1 MVGASG
7 FEMRIVS
14 GSKKIANYNFRETT
28 GWKLLWD
35 GRNVNTGKM
44 IINLKIK
51 PLSDNKAWQGKRFK
65 TPDYKKYEIQMLRM
79 LPDMEIKEF
88 KQLKITYGFSNMMA
102 DIDNPTKLVLDILQK
117 RYNVNDRDLIYLV
130 LHKVKTKK
138 GEEFIEIELY

>member
-1 MVGASG
+1 MV
-7 FEMRIVS
+7 
-14 GSKKIANYNFRETT
+14 
-28 GWKLLWD
+28 
-35 GRNVNTGKM
+35 
-44 IINLKIK
+44 INLKIK
-51 PLSDNKAWQGKRFK
+51 PLSVNNAWQGKRFK
-65 TPDYKKYEIQMLRM
+65 TSEYKKYEIQMLRM

-88 KQLKITYGFSNMMA
+88 KQLKITYGFSNMLA

>member
-1 MVGASG
+1 
-7 FEMRIVS
+7 
-14 GSKKIANYNFRETT
+14 
-28 GWKLLWD
+28 
-35 GRNVNTGKM
+35 M

-51 PLSDNKAWQGKRFK
+51 PLSVNKAWQGKRFK
-65 TPDYKKYEIQMLRM
+65 TPEYKKYEIQMMRM

>member
-1 MVGASG
+1 
-7 FEMRIVS
+7 
-14 GSKKIANYNFRETT
+14 
-28 GWKLLWD
+28 
-35 GRNVNTGKM
+35 M

-51 PLSDNKAWQGKRFK
+51 PLSVNKAFQGRKFK
-65 TPDYKKYEIQMLRM
+65 TPEYKKYEIQMLRM
-79 LPDMEIKEF
+79 LPDVEIKEF